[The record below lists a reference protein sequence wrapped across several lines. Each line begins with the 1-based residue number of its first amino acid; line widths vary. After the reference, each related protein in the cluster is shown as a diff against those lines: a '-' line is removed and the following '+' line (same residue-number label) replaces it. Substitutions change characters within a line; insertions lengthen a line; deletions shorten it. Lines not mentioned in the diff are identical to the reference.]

1 MVAGA
6 EDSRGVSSP
15 GVLLLFLPGPPPLL
29 TLFTLA
35 LALYL
40 TVWELREHRPN
51 YLWWIW
57 WLLLVFC
64 THFVGYLVLRA
75 YGVYRRWH
83 GSRA

>member
-1 MVAGA
+1 MI
-6 EDSRGVSSP
+6 
-15 GVLLLFLPGPPPLL
+15 LLFLPGPPPLL

-35 LALYL
+35 LVLYL
-40 TVWELREHRPN
+40 TVWELREHRAN

-57 WLLLVFC
+57 WLLLVFL
-64 THFVGYLVLRA
+64 THFVGYLLLRA